1 MLVREYRCCRGPF
14 GVISKVEIAYEGC
27 EEGLE
32 SIEEDGKFKELRCI
46 GRSVRSGGKALL
58 Q

>member
-1 MLVREYRCCRGPF
+1 MLIREYRYRGGVF

-32 SIEEDGKFKELRCI
+32 GIEEDGKFEELRCI
-46 GRSVRSGGKALL
+46 SRSVRSGGQALL